1 MPEGFYKQIISQ
13 LKKAGFQRAK
23 GGKGSHEKWIA
34 PDGSRVLVPQSSKSR
49 HTANSIMKDAGIDH
63 KF

>member
-1 MPEGFYKQIISQ
+1 MPEGYYKDIISH
-13 LKKAGFQRAK
+13 LKKAGFQRTK

-34 PDGSRVLVPQSSKSR
+34 PDGSRVLVPRSSKSR
-49 HTANSIMKDAGIDH
+49 HTANAIMKNAGIDH

>member
-1 MPEGFYKQIISQ
+1 MPEGFYKEIIAQ
-13 LKKAGFQRAK
+13 LKRAGYRRGQ

-34 PDGSRVLVPQSSKSR
+34 PDGMRVLVPRSTKSR
-49 HTANSIMKDAGIDH
+49 HTANAIMKNAGIDH